1 MQKCEEKKSIAPKE
15 EKKEEINVKEENEK
29 NNIIKLE
36 KEEEIKV
43 KKKSIKRNPFVK
55 TIDDSISIINSIN
68 LEKVNKYILTFFTNR
83 IQRMIYLTN

>member
-15 EKKEEINVKEENEK
+15 EKKEEINVIEENEK
-29 NNIIKLE
+29 NDIIKLE

-68 LEKVNKYILTFFTNR
+68 LEEVNKYILTFFTNR
-83 IQRMIYLTN
+83 IQQMIYLTN